1 LYGSD
6 SNSSEGIFV
15 LELKV
20 IFLFHH
26 KLLKK
31 SNVANKG
38 AFSVSGWQIREK
50 SVLNGI
56 FRIFLVLGGTENFF
70 PKRNRTQVKLLKN
83 LSRTQAKLL

>member
-31 SNVANKG
+31 SNVTNKRD
-38 AFSVSGWQIREK
+38 FSISRWQIREK
-50 SVLNGI
+50 SVLDGI
-56 FRIFLVLGGTENFF
+56 FRIFSVLGGTEFF
-70 PKRNRTQVKLLKN
+70 FSKNETELKLN
-83 LSRTQAKLL
+83 C